1 MRFTFFAVSA
11 MLAAVA
17 STVTLEAETQNLEE
31 EYSREDLMEAAA
43 ELKQMLGVPGA
54 GEQLDEQD
62 ETDEASIQKAA
73 ADEQKKLQASVANA
87 KKVAAAAENKVKA
100 TAQPAGKPAKAPT
113 AKPVKKG
120 D

>member
-43 ELKQMLGVPGA
+43 ELK
-54 GEQLDEQD
+54 
-62 ETDEASIQKAA
+62 
-73 ADEQKKLQASVANA
+73 
-87 KKVAAAAENKVKA
+87 
-100 TAQPAGKPAKAPT
+100 
-113 AKPVKKG
+113 
-120 D
+120 